1 MNLDEFAQQI
11 QDMRVRM
18 THLQHL
24 AVESPPLQQ
33 ELDAMAT
40 DFEVLSKAYQEL
52 QQQYQELSVTCQTV
66 ETERQRYQDLFE
78 FAPDA
83 YLVTDLSGKIQEASR
98 AAVTLLESKQQSLL
112 GQPLALYVVSQERQ
126 TFNTKL
132 KAFCQEKGV
141 QEWEIRVRSPL
152 AWRSQS
158 PENSPITAAVKVARV
173 RDQAGNL
180 SGLCWLLRD
189 ISEQKQMESEL
200 REACERLQLAANA
213 VNGIIYDWDI
223 ETGQVCRTKGL
234 VEVLGFLP
242 EEAEPTVDWW
252 KQRIHPDDRERFS
265 KEISQSLRNSN
276 NFTGE
281 YRVRSKNNQYLYV
294 SDRGII
300 IRNTMGKAVRIV
312 GSTINITVRKQA
324 EIAQRESEQR
334 LQAILDNSPTAVY
347 VKDLQ
352 GKYLMV
358 NRETERILHRNRDEI
373 IGKTDRDFLE
383 QAIAKTLQ
391 ANDQEVLFTQTAIIR
406 EEIVPQF
413 DGLHTYIA
421 VKFPLYDTTGVPY
434 AVCGI
439 STDITERKTAEE
451 ALQRL
456 NEQLE
461 IRVKKRTTELEKANQ
476 QLRLEVAERT
486 YAETALSEREQE
498 FRALVE
504 NAPDIIARYDRQLRH
519 IYINPAVE
527 LATGLSPRE
536 FIGKTLQEL
545 DMPTQL
551 SSFWHQAIQT
561 VFATNS
567 EHEIEFDFLTPN
579 GLKYYQSRLAP
590 ELVADGTT
598 ETVLVIIRDITKL
611 KQAEEA
617 ILRSEERFRTSVE
630 NMLDCFGIYS
640 SIRDESDQIL
650 DFKTEYV
657 NAAACEN
664 DMQTKEEIIGKG
676 LCELLPAHRESG
688 LFEEYCQVVETGE
701 PLIKENLIY
710 ENVYGQIRLTRAY
723 DIRIAKLGDGF
734 AASWRDITERKRS
747 ETALQESEQ
756 LLRQLAENIH
766 EVFWMFTPDTSLLI
780 YVSPAY
786 EEIWGR
792 TCESLYQDPMSWMA
806 AIHPQ
811 DRDRVAAVYLKQSPE
826 DYDEDYR
833 ILRSDGAIRWI
844 RDRRFPV
851 RDEQGRIYRLAG
863 LAEDITSHKQA
874 QEEMYKSLLKERELG
889 ELKSRFVSM
898 TSHEFRT
905 PLTTIQSS
913 IELLEYYRHKLS
925 QQKQITLMH
934 RIQTAVERMT
944 QMLDDILLIGEA
956 ESGKLE
962 FNPTPLNL
970 GKFCHDLVQE
980 LRLAYPNQQEITF
993 SHQGQCTLALPG
1005 KSEAWMSELDNSSLP
1020 LDSLNQEE
1028 YNDAQNLALMDEKLL
1043 RHILSNL
1050 LSNALKYS
1058 PNDSTIQ
1065 FHLTCC
1071 EGNAIFQIQDEG
1083 IGIPPEDQERLFES
1097 FHRAANVGTIQGTG
1111 LGLTIVK
1118 QCVDLHG
1125 GKITVSSIPCKGTT
1139 FTVTLPLNN

>member
-18 THLQHL
+18 ARLQEY

-33 ELDAMAT
+33 ELEVMAT
-40 DFEVLSKAYQEL
+40 TFEELSNSLEEL
-52 QQQYQELSVTCQTV
+52 QQQQEDMK
-66 ETERQRYQDLFE
+66 ERHR
-78 FAPDA
+78 
-83 YLVTDLSGKIQEASR
+83 
-98 AAVTLLESKQQSLL
+98 LESQLR
-112 GQPLALYVVSQERQ
+112 LASERFQ
-126 TFNTKL
+126 L
-132 KAFCQEKGV
+132 
-141 QEWEIRVRSPL
+141 
-152 AWRSQS
+152 
-158 PENSPITAAVKVARV
+158 VA
-173 RDQAGNL
+173 
-180 SGLCWLLRD
+180 
-189 ISEQKQMESEL
+189 K
-200 REACERLQLAANA
+200 A

-223 ETGQVCRTKGL
+223 ERQIIDRTQGL

-252 KQRIHPDDRERFS
+252 TQRIHPDDRVRIS
-265 KEISQSLRNSN
+265 KEVSEALRNRSELAI
-276 NFTGE
+276 E

-300 IRNTMGKAVRIV
+300 IRNATGKAVRVV
-312 GSTINITVRKQA
+312 GSTMNITKRKLA

-334 LQAILDNSPTAVY
+334 LQAILDNSLTAIY

-373 IGKTDRDFLE
+373 IGKTDHDFWE
-383 QAIAKTLQ
+383 QSIAETLQ
-391 ANDQEVLFTQTAIIR
+391 VNDQEVLFTQTPLIR
-406 EEIVPQF
+406 EEVVPQT

-421 VKFPLYDTTGVPY
+421 VKFPLFDATKVPY

-439 STDITERKTAEE
+439 STDITERKAAVES
-451 ALQRL
+451 LKRL

-461 IRVKKRTTELEKANQ
+461 LRVKERTAELEKANE
-476 QLRLEVAERT
+476 QLRLEIAERT
-486 YAETALSEREQE
+486 YVETALSEREQE

-527 LATGLSPRE
+527 IATGLSPRE

-545 DMPTQL
+545 NMPTQL
-551 SSFWHQAIQT
+551 ASFWQQAITT
-561 VFATNS
+561 VFTTNS
-567 EHEIEFDFLTPN
+567 EHEIEFDFLTPS

-590 ELVADGTT
+590 ELVADCTT

-611 KQAEEA
+611 KQAEEK
-617 ILRSEERFRTSVE
+617 ILKSEERFRTSVE

-640 SIRDESDQIL
+640 SIREKSGKIL

-657 NAAACEN
+657 NAAACEK
-664 DMQTKEEIIGKG
+664 DRKTKEEIIGKG

-710 ENVYGQIRLTRAY
+710 EDVYGQIRLTRAD

-734 AASWRDITERKRS
+734 AASWRNITERKQS

-786 EEIWGR
+786 EAIWGC
-792 TCESLYQDPMSWMA
+792 TCESLYQNPMSWMD

-811 DRDRVAAVYLKQSPE
+811 DRDRVAAVYMKQSSE

-833 ILRSDGAIRWI
+833 IVRSDGAIRWI

-863 LAEDITSHKQA
+863 LAEDITSRKQA
-874 QEEMYKSLLKERELG
+874 QEEIYRSLLKERELG

-913 IELLEYYRHKLS
+913 VELLEYYRHKLS
-925 QQKQITLMH
+925 PEKQITLMH

-962 FNPTPLNL
+962 FNPALLNL
-970 GKFCHDLVQE
+970 GQFCHDLLQE
-980 LRLAYPNQQEITF
+980 LRLAYPNQHAITF
-993 SHQGQCTLALPG
+993 SHQGQYTLALPET
-1005 KSEAWMSELDNSSLP
+1005 SEAWSSQLDNPPTKLN
-1020 LDSLNQEE
+1020 SLNQPESE
-1028 YNDAQNLALMDEKLL
+1028 DSPNLVLIDEKLL

-1050 LSNALKYS
+1050 ISNAIKYS

-1065 FHLTCC
+1065 FRLTCC
-1071 EGNAIFQIQDEG
+1071 EGNAIFQIQDQG
-1083 IGIPPEDQERLFES
+1083 IGIYPEDQERLFES
-1097 FHRAANVGTIQGTG
+1097 FHRGTNVGTIQGTG

-1125 GKITVSSIPCKGTT
+1125 GQITVSSIIGKGTT